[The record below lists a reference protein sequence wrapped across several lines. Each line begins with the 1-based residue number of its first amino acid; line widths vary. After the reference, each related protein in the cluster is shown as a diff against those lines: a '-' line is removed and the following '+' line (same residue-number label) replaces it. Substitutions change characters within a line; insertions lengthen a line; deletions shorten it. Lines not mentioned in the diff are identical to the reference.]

1 MQSNDTRP
9 PEEPDDIGPIR
20 LGDYVV
26 LLWRF
31 KWLPI
36 LCAVAAGALMFVSS
50 TSGSRVYESI
60 VTFAATQSKIGD
72 TSPATTASP
81 ASFRP
86 IIESRTTAL
95 AVIKELGLDKDP
107 YRLTPTALFEEVASV
122 DEVRGTNL
130 MRVIVR
136 FPDAALAARIA
147 NSVARHAVEVA
158 RKVSSDEA
166 VQAKDMI
173 GEQLT
178 AARTRLDEA
187 ARQLKAYREEAQ
199 IEALKQD
206 VEAALAKRG
215 EVLDLLVTIEAEK
228 AKLARMEADLAKH
241 NRVDVMKKTIDSE
254 PALAEAARAQA
265 PGNAAA
271 LGLQLRSEVIDE
283 VYRQLDQAAAETRAK
298 LASLQKQKA
307 ELVDVRK
314 INAAKMPLLMRL
326 YEREATLSRREDEH
340 FLARKIYEDISQ
352 RYEAARLQV
361 AGRSAQL
368 VILDEAIPADRPVS
382 REVARKTAVAALV
395 GFCIAIV
402 GLLLWHAAMQ
412 QWRRAPAR

>member
-1 MQSNDTRP
+1 MHSNDTRP
-9 PEEPDDIGPIR
+9 PEEADDIGPIR
-20 LGDYVV
+20 LREYVE
-26 LLWRF
+26 LAWRF
-31 KWLPI
+31 KWLLI
-36 LCAVAAGALMFVSS
+36 LSAVASGTLMFVAS

-60 VTFAATQSKIGD
+60 VTFAATPSKIGD
-72 TSPATTASP
+72 TSPGTTASP

-95 AVIKELGLDKDP
+95 AVIKELGLDKTP
-107 YRLTPTALFEEVASV
+107 YRLTPTEFAEGIASV

-130 MRVIVR
+130 MRVTVR
-136 FPDAALAARIA
+136 FPEADLAARIA
-147 NSVARHAVEVA
+147 NSLARHAVELA

-178 AARTRLDEA
+178 LARTRLDEEDK
-187 ARQLKAYREEAQ
+187 QLKTYREEAQ
-199 IEALKQD
+199 IEALKED
-206 VEAALAKRG
+206 VRAALGKRG
-215 EVLDLLVTIEAEK
+215 ELLDLLVTIESEK
-228 AKLARMEADLAKH
+228 AKLKRMEEELAKH

-265 PGNAAA
+265 PGSST
-271 LGLQLRSEVIDE
+271 LGLQLRSEAVDP
-283 VYRQLDQAAAETRAK
+283 VYQELDADAATTRTR

-314 INAAKMPLLMRL
+314 LNASQMPLLMRL
-326 YEREATLSRREDEH
+326 YAREATLGRREVERD
-340 FLARKIYEDISQ
+340 LAQKIYEDISQ

-382 REVARKTAVAALV
+382 RDVARKTAMAALV
-395 GFCIAIV
+395 GFCIALV
-402 GLLLWHAAMQ
+402 GLLVWHAAMQ
-412 QWRRAPAR
+412 QWRRAPGH

>member
-1 MQSNDTRP
+1 MHSNDTRP
-9 PEEPDDIGPIR
+9 PEESDDIGPLR
-20 LGDYVV
+20 LGVYVA
-26 LLWRF
+26 LAWRF
-31 KWLPI
+31 KWL
-36 LCAVAAGALMFVSS
+36 LLLSAVASGTLMFVST
-50 TSGSRVYESI
+50 TSGPRVYEST

-95 AVIKELGLDKDP
+95 AVIRELGLDKAP
-107 YRLTPTALFEEVASV
+107 YRLTPSEFVEGIASV

-130 MRVIVR
+130 IRVTVR
-136 FPDAALAARIA
+136 FPEPEMAARIA
-147 NSVARHAVEVA
+147 NSLATHAVEVS

-187 ARQLKAYREEAQ
+187 VRQLKAYREEAQ
-199 IEALKQD
+199 IEALKED
-206 VEAALAKRG
+206 VQAALAKRG
-215 EVLDLLVTIEAEK
+215 EVLDLLVTIESEK

-241 NRVDVMKKTIDSE
+241 TRVDVMKKTIDSE
-254 PALAEAARAQA
+254 PALADAARAQA
-265 PGNAAA
+265 PGSAAA
-271 LGLQLRSEVIDE
+271 VGLQLRSEAINE
-283 VYRQLDQAAAETRAK
+283 VYQQLDQSAAETRAK

-314 INAAKMPLLMRL
+314 VNAARMPLLMRL
-326 YEREATLSRREDEH
+326 YEREATLVRREDEH

-352 RYEAARLQV
+352 RYEAARLQI

-368 VILDEAIPADRPVS
+368 VILDDAIPADRPVS
-382 REVARKTAVAALV
+382 RQVARKTAVAALV
-395 GFCIAIV
+395 GLCIAIV
-402 GLLLWHAAMQ
+402 VLLLWHTAMQ